1 MTRTRPQ
8 MDRETAA
15 QMRQLAEQM
24 RWAENRDRLLEM
36 TKRVREL
43 SAGRETSAAD
53 LDHPLRCRDRELPP
67 NRCFRI
73 SPRDLG
79 TAHAASSFARRSLT
93 TT

>member
-1 MTRTRPQ
+1 

-53 LDHPLRCRDRELPP
+53 LDHPLRCRD
-67 NRCFRI
+67 
-73 SPRDLG
+73 
-79 TAHAASSFARRSLT
+79 
-93 TT
+93 